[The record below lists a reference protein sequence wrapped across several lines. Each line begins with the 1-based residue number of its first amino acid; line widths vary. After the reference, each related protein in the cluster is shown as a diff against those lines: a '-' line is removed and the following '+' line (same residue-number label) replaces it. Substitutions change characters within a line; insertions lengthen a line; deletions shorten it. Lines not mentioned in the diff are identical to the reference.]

1 MAKAK
6 KASKAKASKGT
17 PGHYTDKGT
26 RKFQSNGP
34 IEWSQVFRAAA
45 KAAGEEREGQ
55 GINLAMAYAIAN
67 KAAFMKFA
75 KESAERTVALKAEAK

>member
-1 MAKAK
+1 MAKAR
-6 KASKAKASKGT
+6 KAAAKSKT

-34 IEWSQVFRAAA
+34 IEWSKVFKAGA

-55 GINLAMAYAIAN
+55 GINLAMAFAIAN
-67 KAAFMKFA
+67 EKAYLKFA
-75 KESAERTVALKAEAK
+75 KDAATSTVTVRDAK

>member
-6 KASKAKASKGT
+6 KATKAKASKT

-34 IEWSQVFRAAA
+34 QEWSKTFRAAA
-45 KAAGEEREGQ
+45 KAAGEEREGK
-55 GINLAMAYAIAN
+55 GIMLAMAFAIDN
-67 KAAFMKFA
+67 EKAFLKFA
-75 KESAERTVALKAEAK
+75 AAAKDATVAVKE